1 MMSNYFKLPEGP
13 ELILLIAAIAAY
25 ALYWL
30 VLRKRIRAYLRR
42 GLEDTED
49 LGT

>member
-1 MMSNYFKLPEGP
+1 MSNFFQFPDTG
-13 ELILLIAAIAAY
+13 ELILLVAAIAAY
-25 ALYWL
+25 AVYWL

-42 GLEDTED
+42 GQDDPED

>member
-13 ELILLIAAIAAY
+13 ELILLLAAIAAY
-25 ALYWL
+25 AVYWL

-42 GLEDTED
+42 GQDDPED